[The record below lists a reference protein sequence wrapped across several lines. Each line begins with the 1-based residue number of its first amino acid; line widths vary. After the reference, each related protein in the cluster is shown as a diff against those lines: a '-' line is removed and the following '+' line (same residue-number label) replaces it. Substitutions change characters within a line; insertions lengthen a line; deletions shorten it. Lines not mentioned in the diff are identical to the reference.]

1 MRRARWALGAA
12 AGLATLAGAGAAGA
26 HHSFAMFD
34 STKEVTFEGTVVEMK
49 WTNPHSWLE
58 LTAPSPSDPAKMA
71 QWGLE
76 MQPPTAMRRQGWT
89 ASAVKPGDKVTVV
102 VNPMKDGRA
111 GGALIRIT
119 LPDGKVL
126 GRQRRLDN

>member
-1 MRRARWALGAA
+1 
-12 AGLATLAGAGAAGA
+12 
-26 HHSFAMFD
+26 MFD
-34 STKEVTFEGTVVEMK
+34 STKEVTFEGTVVEMQ